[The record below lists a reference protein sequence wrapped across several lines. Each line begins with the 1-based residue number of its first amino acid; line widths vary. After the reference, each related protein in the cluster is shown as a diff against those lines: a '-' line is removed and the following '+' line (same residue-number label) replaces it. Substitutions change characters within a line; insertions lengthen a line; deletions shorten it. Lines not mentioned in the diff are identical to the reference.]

1 MNPYDAVTAV
11 YHFDGKGNVVAYLGL
26 DIDLGEFSGKNDKQ
40 ILEIAKKLMNVIF
53 IAKTTAQ
60 GKDGSSI
67 RINEEG
73 RYTAIVGRE
82 KLR

>member
-1 MNPYDAVTAV
+1 MMQLPLLC
-11 YHFDGKGNVVAYLGL
+11 HFDGRGNVVAYLGL

-40 ILEIAKKLMNVIF
+40 ILENCKKLLERNF
-53 IAKTTAQ
+53 YRQKQ
-60 GKDGSSI
+60 QLRGKDGSSI